1 MSDRFKNKPKAKKL
15 CSRINSLR
23 EWLHKGDG
31 LGMQFIIDNYID
43 SLGVKEPLTNKE
55 KDYIKKGYEYLKQ
68 TSYSQS
74 YIDWILK
81 RDFETTDINQVLDQV
96 RLVFEDDEYHFVNKL
111 NTNYSDLAELIT
123 QMFIKVDDS
132 KEMYTTAFGERGIAD
147 VSDEELKEGL
157 LRVKDRFEGILND
170 KFTFD
175 DIKTYVNNSK
185 RNSDFGD
192 SGENIVANFLKDQD
206 FDVVFQGG
214 DGNFID
220 MKFGVDLI
228 VYKDGRFYSIQVK
241 PNNPNKWLSSKR
253 YKNVD
258 WIVTYVGGVNIFANK
273 KGVVNGEEYQS
284 GGINNITSYV
294 KEKKSMIGDDL
305 IETFIDTGKM
315 KLREIDDPNLDK
327 LKSKFVEI
335 GGKTIED
342 LLEEKD
348 VYNILD
354 VDIIND
360 IKNTYQRQ
368 KNTYVY
374 DRKWKKVDSAT
385 YNQLWLEIID
395 FFKNIY
401 ILNLYSKTGN
411 IISDLSRGQRKRESA
426 TLLGIT
432 SALSSLIDRYND
444 LDTLKTQLKNINNF
458 IRSIDTTNEGY
469 ITSLRNDLWDIIIN
483 ISEDTNIKEILEK
496 TQTSYMEYE
505 NSFLGKGFYKEKKSK
520 EGRIHDLKGGV
531 FNSKLTSDEEVENI
545 FNYIKSNIENY
556 VTNIDNIEKYDVI
569 SDRDFYYVEG
579 EEEINLIS
587 SGDKIEVKKNKYGT
601 THDSY
606 YSEPLASPV
615 KVSNSPIKN
624 NPKLLDRYN
633 GVIDKL
639 YDWLNN
645 EGSDIA
651 NQIIKKIV
659 KGTKG
664 IFLDDY
670 IFIPIQ
676 NIEFYLSNKGQNN
689 CQDHRRLVV
698 RYRLKYNKPIYKLID
713 GENLFVKVPYGSE
726 TSIEKKYVNCSG
738 NVPKIIYDGADSIN
752 ESIENFFDTGKLL

>member
-81 RDFETTDINQVLDQV
+81 RDFETTDINQALDQV

-157 LRVKDRFEGILND
+157 LRVKDRFGGILND

-284 GGINNITSYV
+284 GGVNNITPYV
-294 KEKKSMIGDDL
+294 TEKKSLVGDDL
-305 IETFIDTGKM
+305 IESFIDTGKFTITEKEELYGGTINVAGEEFNFADVWKM
-315 KLREIDDPNLDK
+315 FYPESDYYENLNHYRWELKKIVLRYTEGNEQKAKDIYDEVFLRNLPSALFK
-327 LKSKFVEI
+327 K
-335 GGKTIED
+335 GGKVFKELHD
-342 LLEEKD
+342 LYK
-348 VYNILD
+348 Y
-354 VDIIND
+354 
-360 IKNTYQRQ
+360 
-368 KNTYVY
+368 
-374 DRKWKKVDSAT
+374 
-385 YNQLWLEIID
+385 
-395 FFKNIY
+395 IY
-401 ILNLYSKTGN
+401 LTMLNEVKTTAN
-411 IISDLSRGQRKRESA
+411 
-426 TLLGIT
+426 
-432 SALSSLIDRYND
+432 
-444 LDTLKTQLKNINNF
+444 
-458 IRSIDTTNEGY
+458 
-469 ITSLRNDLWDIIIN
+469 
-483 ISEDTNIKEILEK
+483 
-496 TQTSYMEYE
+496 
-505 NSFLGKGFYKEKKSK
+505 KEKKEREKKQSFDPEIYYDDNK
-520 EGRIHDLKGGV
+520 ERQ
-531 FNSKLTSDEEVENI
+531 EQ
-545 FNYIKSNIENY
+545 
-556 VTNIDNIEKYDVI
+556 
-569 SDRDFYYVEG
+569 
-579 EEEINLIS
+579 
-587 SGDKIEVKKNKYGT
+587 KN
-601 THDSY
+601 
-606 YSEPLASPV
+606 
-615 KVSNSPIKN
+615 
-624 NPKLLDRYN
+624 
-633 GVIDKL
+633 
-639 YDWLNN
+639 
-645 EGSDIA
+645 
-651 NQIIKKIV
+651 
-659 KGTKG
+659 
-664 IFLDDY
+664 
-670 IFIPIQ
+670 
-676 NIEFYLSNKGQNN
+676 
-689 CQDHRRLVV
+689 
-698 RYRLKYNKPIYKLID
+698 KLID
-713 GENLFVKVPYGSE
+713 AINSIDDFKKRYVLIGRLGGTKFEEIVDEWNETYPDEELTLGAAKMIFKRSLPQLKDFIEN
-726 TSIEKKYVNCSG
+726 I
-738 NVPKIIYDGADSIN
+738 D